1 MPSVSLFKA
10 AKNMDVWLLPIFEC
24 ISHRA
29 WSEIG
34 NKLEWACSYI
44 FKNAQKSAQRQS
56 KKTLR

>member
-1 MPSVSLFKA
+1 
-10 AKNMDVWLLPIFEC
+10 PIFEC

-44 FKNAQKSAQRQS
+44 FKNAQKSAQRKS
-56 KKTLR
+56 KKNITLYGIYAKLNA